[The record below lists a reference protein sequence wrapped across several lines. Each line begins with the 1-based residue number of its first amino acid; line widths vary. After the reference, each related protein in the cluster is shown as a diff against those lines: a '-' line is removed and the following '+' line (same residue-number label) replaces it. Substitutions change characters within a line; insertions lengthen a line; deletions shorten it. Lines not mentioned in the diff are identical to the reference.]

1 VGVCLITGI
10 GGFVGSHLAEYLLD
24 QGWNV
29 FGTLHRD
36 SSNVAPIRDKVSP
49 LRCDIQDRAGV
60 EDTLRETRPDVV
72 GDAVRALRLLVEKGE
87 PGGVYN
93 VCSGMGTKVRS
104 VLEMFLA
111 MASRP
116 IPVEQDAGRFRPVDK
131 PFVVG
136 DNSRLRSLGWAPRV
150 ALEQS
155 LAAILDYWRG
165 QG

>member
-1 VGVCLITGI
+1 VAVEGGTQPSLLVGNLEAVRD
-10 GGFVGSHLAEYLLD
+10 FLD
-24 QGWNV
+24 
-29 FGTLHRD
+29 
-36 SSNVAPIRDKVSP
+36 VA
-49 LRCDIQDRAGV
+49 
-60 EDTLRETRPDVV
+60 
-72 GDAVRALRLLVEKGE
+72 DAVRALWLLVEKGE

-116 IPVEQDAGRFRPVDK
+116 IPVEQDAGRLRPVDK

-136 DNSRLRSLGWAPRV
+136 DNSRLRSLGWAPQV